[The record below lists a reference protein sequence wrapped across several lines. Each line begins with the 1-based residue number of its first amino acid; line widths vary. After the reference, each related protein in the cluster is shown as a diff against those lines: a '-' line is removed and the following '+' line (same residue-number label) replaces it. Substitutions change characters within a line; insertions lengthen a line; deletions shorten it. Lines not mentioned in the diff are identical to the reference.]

1 MKAIKAMKAPSRKAP
16 SPPVRRAAPATHFRG
31 EIEKAEAAGSAR
43 ADMVLRLTLGDLS
56 KLKRDASLAVADI
69 SFSGGAMRFL
79 GVRVEGGGVAES
91 ALEHPEPPQ
100 PDEPAPER

>member
-1 MKAIKAMKAPSRKAP
+1 MKAPVKASSLKAP
-16 SPPVRRAAPATHFRG
+16 PLPARRAAPAIHFRG
-31 EIEKAEAAGSAR
+31 EIEKAEAAGFAR
-43 ADMVLRLTLGDLS
+43 DDMVLRLTLTDVS

-91 ALEHPEPPQ
+91 VLQHPELDQPALE
-100 PDEPAPER
+100 R